1 MISSGRPNV
10 LAQPAWR
17 WISSMRACDE
27 ARRMPPS
34 SCQPGSLPVSRRSA
48 AYSSTEYIIIRVSD
62 TDERSWPT
70 RPAECQV
77 EP

>member
-1 MISSGRPNV
+1 M
-10 LAQPAWR
+10 AQPAWR
-17 WISSMRACDE
+17 WISSSAL
-27 ARRMPPS
+27 ARRRQADAAELVPARILA
-34 SCQPGSLPVSRRSA
+34 GLAARSA

-62 TDERSWPT
+62 TDDRSWPT

>member
-1 MISSGRPNV
+1 
-10 LAQPAWR
+10 
-17 WISSMRACDE
+17 
-27 ARRMPPS
+27 MPPS

-70 RPAECQV
+70 NPAECQV
-77 EP
+77 EPYVRSNCSTSTTSCTPSLARW

>member
-1 MISSGRPNV
+1 
-10 LAQPAWR
+10 
-17 WISSMRACDE
+17 
-27 ARRMPPS
+27 MPPS